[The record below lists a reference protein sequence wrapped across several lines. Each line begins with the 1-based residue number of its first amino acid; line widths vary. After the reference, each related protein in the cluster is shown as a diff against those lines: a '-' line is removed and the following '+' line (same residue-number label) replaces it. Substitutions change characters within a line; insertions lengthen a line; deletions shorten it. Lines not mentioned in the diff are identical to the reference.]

1 MTPTCSYRRTSR
13 RNERRSLM
21 ATIKD
26 AASEFL
32 AHRRVAV
39 TGVSRTPEAHGS
51 NVVYKRLRERGYEVV
66 AVNPNAEEV
75 EGVPD
80 LRALGSIPGVVDAV
94 VLGTRPEIAES

>member
-1 MTPTCSYRRTSR
+1 
-13 RNERRSLM
+13 M

-75 EGVPD
+75 EG
-80 LRALGSIPGVVDAV
+80 
-94 VLGTRPEIAES
+94 TRPSVTFARSLAASRRS